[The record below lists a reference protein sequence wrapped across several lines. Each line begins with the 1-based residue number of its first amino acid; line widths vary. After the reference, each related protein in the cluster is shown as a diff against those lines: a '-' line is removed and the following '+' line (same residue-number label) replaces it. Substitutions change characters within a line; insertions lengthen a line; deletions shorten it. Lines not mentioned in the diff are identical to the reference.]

1 MQKYEDLDP
10 YTKFAPYGMAFL
22 FVLHFG
28 NHYGVIGTIQEFISL
43 VAVIKF
49 VHYVALRTCKVYEFI
64 LAQIMIVVFYFFIF
78 KSFFL
83 INVIFLLIYDVIFAF
98 YIYSYMHSFDNV
110 TLEDAFE
117 RFKKALAANGFKK

>member
-10 YTKFAPYGMAFL
+10 YTKLAPYAMAFL
-22 FVLHFG
+22 FVLYFG
-28 NHYGVIGTIQEFISL
+28 NHHGVIGTIQEFISL

-49 VHYVALRTCKVYEFI
+49 IHYVALRTCKIYEFI
-64 LAQIMIVVFYFFIF
+64 LAQIIIVVFYFFIF
-78 KSFFL
+78 NSFFL

-98 YIYSYMHSFDNV
+98 YIYSYMHSFDDV
-110 TLEDAFE
+110 TLEDSFE